1 MEINPLLS
9 PDSSSKFGEYF
20 TKGKLEDVSLIL
32 KAAKEAEEK
41 LTSTE
46 LMQNLALLYYYAPS
60 LPDIIIVCNQ
70 LMVDLANKCE
80 PALGGSSAYKIIYML
95 YQSQLDEKQK
105 IRSDAREE
113 IIRDI
118 MNRFDVLVGN
128 DRKIAQDL
136 RTKFSIEIKG
146 KGFSA
151 CEFPE
156 EWDPV
161 SDPDE

>member
-9 PDSSSKFGEYF
+9 PDSSSKFGEYLA
-20 TKGKLEDVSLIL
+20 KGKLEDVSLIL
-32 KAAKEAEEK
+32 EAAKEAEEK

-105 IRSDAREE
+105 IRFDAREE

-128 DRKIAQDL
+128 DRKMAQDL
-136 RTKFSIEIKG
+136 RKKFSIEIKG

>member
-46 LMQNLALLYYYAPS
+46 LMQNLALFYYYAPS

-118 MNRFDVLVGN
+118 MNRFDALVGN
-128 DRKIAQDL
+128 DRKMAQDL
-136 RTKFSIEIKG
+136 RKKFSIEIKG

>member
-128 DRKIAQDL
+128 DRKMAQDL
-136 RTKFSIEIKG
+136 RKKFSIEIKG

-156 EWDPV
+156 EWDPE